1 MPPLFRL
8 FEDAPFNEGDVLN
21 FSNVRKLTP
30 WFDELQMEGYLSRC
44 DEILNNEVE
53 DVTAGKPEDLDGLV
67 ELLSFAVTYNL
78 GQTQRSVGIEI
89 SRLLETFLWGFGD
102 AFHLRSTLLGK
113 RVVGLNNTCII
124 DKILLNHTDNCSITQ
139 IIAQSHR

>member
-1 MPPLFRL
+1 
-8 FEDAPFNEGDVLN
+8 
-21 FSNVRKLTP
+21 
-30 WFDELQMEGYLSRC
+30 MEGYLSRC

-53 DVTAGKPEDLDGLV
+53 DVTAGKPEDFAGLV

-102 AFHLRSTLLGK
+102 ASSLAWIFIPRHPFI
-113 RVVGLNNTCII
+113 VG
-124 DKILLNHTDNCSITQ
+124 
-139 IIAQSHR
+139 